1 MKKTEKSIEKFIKIV
16 KRLRKDCPWDREQ
29 THTSIRHSLIEE
41 TYEVIEAIDQKN
53 SDELKKE
60 LGDLLLHIV
69 LHAVIAEE
77 ENSFTLKD
85 VIDSITEK
93 MIRRHPHV
101 FGTTVVEDSHE
112 VKRNWERI
120 KMTEGRKS
128 VVDGVP
134 KEMPALLRALRIQEK
149 ASKVG
154 FDWKKKRDVWKK
166 VEEEMQELA
175 DAERAKNNAHIEEEY
190 GDLLFS
196 LVNYSRFIGVNPEF
210 ALKGSIEKFINR
222 FYHIEE
228 EIQRRGKRIGAV
240 SMKEM
245 DEIWDAKKKSKSYPK
260 ILISKITKARQKINN
275 EI

>member
-1 MKKTEKSIEKFIKIV
+1 VKKTKEPIEKFVKIV
-16 KRLRKDCPWDREQ
+16 RRLRKDCPWDREQ
-29 THTSIRHSLIEE
+29 THKSIRHSLIEE
-41 TYEVIEAIDQKN
+41 TYEVIEAIDQN
-53 SDELKKE
+53 DSDELKKE

-69 LHAVIAEE
+69 LHAVMAEE
-77 ENSFTLKD
+77 EKSFTLED
-85 VIDSITEK
+85 IIDSISEK

-101 FGTTVVEDSHE
+101 FGNIAVQDSHE
-112 VKRNWERI
+112 VKRNWENI

-128 VVDGVP
+128 VIDGVP

-166 VEEEMQELA
+166 VDEEIQELA
-175 DAERAKNNAHIEEEY
+175 GAERSRNHAHIEEEY

-210 ALKGSIEKFINR
+210 ALKGSIEKFTKR
-222 FYHIEE
+222 FHHIEKE
-228 EIQRRGKRIGAV
+228 LQLRGKRIGTV

-245 DEIWDAKKKSKSYPK
+245 DEIWDAKKKLK
-260 ILISKITKARQKINN
+260 N
-275 EI
+275 E

>member
-1 MKKTEKSIEKFIKIV
+1 MKKTKEPIEKFVKIV
-16 KRLRKDCPWDREQ
+16 RRLRKDCPWDREQ
-29 THTSIRHSLIEE
+29 THKSIRHSLIEE
-41 TYEVIEAIDQKN
+41 TYEVIEAIDQN
-53 SDELKKE
+53 DADELKKE

-69 LHAVIAEE
+69 LHAVMAEE
-77 ENSFTLKD
+77 EKSFTLED
-85 VIDSITEK
+85 VIDSISEK

-101 FGTTVVEDSHE
+101 FGDVIVEDSHD
-112 VKRNWERI
+112 VKRNWEQI

-128 VVDGVP
+128 VIDGVP

-166 VEEEMQELA
+166 VDEEIKELTG
-175 DAERAKNNAHIEEEY
+175 AERSKNQAHIEEEF

-210 ALKGSIEKFINR
+210 ALKESIDKFSRR
-222 FYHIEE
+222 FYHIEKE
-228 EIQRRGKRIGAV
+228 LQRRGKRIGAV

-245 DEIWDAKKKSKSYPK
+245 DEIWDARKKMK
-260 ILISKITKARQKINN
+260 
-275 EI
+275 E

>member
-16 KRLRKDCPWDREQ
+16 KRLRKDCPCDREQ

-41 TYEVIEAIDQKN
+41 TYEVIEAIDQKD

-101 FGTTVVEDSHE
+101 FGTTVVEDTRE

-245 DEIWDAKKKSKSYPK
+245 DEIWDAKKKLK
-260 ILISKITKARQKINN
+260 N
-275 EI
+275 

>member
-1 MKKTEKSIEKFIKIV
+1 MKKTKEPIEKFVKIV
-16 KRLRKDCPWDREQ
+16 KRLRKECPWDREQ
-29 THTSIRHSLIEE
+29 THKSIRHSLIEE
-41 TYEVIEAIDQKN
+41 TYEVVEAIDQN
-53 SDELKKE
+53 DPNELKKE

-69 LHAVIAEE
+69 LHAVMAEE
-77 ENSFTLKD
+77 EKSFTLED
-85 VIDSITEK
+85 VIDSISEK

-101 FGTTVVEDSHE
+101 FGDVIVEDSHE
-112 VKRNWERI
+112 VKRNWEQI

-128 VVDGVP
+128 VIDGVP

-166 VEEEMQELA
+166 VDEEIGELA
-175 DAERAKNNAHIEEEY
+175 GAEKSKNHDHIEEEY

-210 ALKGSIEKFINR
+210 ALKGSIDKFSKR
-222 FYHIEE
+222 FYHIEKE
-228 EIQRRGKRIGAV
+228 LQRRGKCIGTV

-245 DEIWDAKKKSKSYPK
+245 DKIWDAKKKMK
-260 ILISKITKARQKINN
+260 
-275 EI
+275 E

>member
-1 MKKTEKSIEKFIKIV
+1 MKKNKKPFEEFVKIV

-41 TYEVIEAIDQKN
+41 TYEVIEAIDQN
-53 SDELKKE
+53 DADELKKE

-69 LHAVIAEE
+69 LHAVMAEE
-77 ENSFTLKD
+77 EKSFTFKD
-85 VIDSITEK
+85 VINSISEK

-101 FGTTVVEDSHE
+101 FGDIVVEDSHE
-112 VKRNWERI
+112 VKRNWEHI
-120 KMTEGRKS
+120 KMTEGRNS
-128 VVDGVP
+128 VIDGVP

-166 VEEEMQELA
+166 VDEEIKELA
-175 DAERAKNNAHIEEEY
+175 SAERSNNDSHIEEEY

-210 ALKGSIEKFINR
+210 ALKGSIEKFTRR
-222 FYHIEE
+222 FHHIEKE
-228 EIQRRGKRIGAV
+228 LRQRGKRIGTV

-245 DEIWDAKKKSKSYPK
+245 DEIWDAKKKSKAQEN
-260 ILISKITKARQKINN
+260 I
-275 EI
+275 

>member
-1 MKKTEKSIEKFIKIV
+1 MKKTDKSIEKFIKIV

-41 TYEVIEAIDQKN
+41 TYEVIEAIDQKD

-77 ENSFTLKD
+77 EKSFTLED
-85 VIDSITEK
+85 VIHSISEK

-101 FGTTVVEDSHE
+101 FGTTVVEDAHE

-120 KMTEGRKS
+120 KMTEGRRS

-166 VEEEMQELA
+166 VEEEIRELA
-175 DAERAKNNAHIEEEY
+175 GAERAKNIARIEEEY

-210 ALKGSIEKFINR
+210 ALKGSIEKFISR
-222 FYHIEE
+222 FYHIEK
-228 EIQRRGKRIGAV
+228 EIQRRGKRIEAV

-245 DEIWDAKKKSKSYPK
+245 DEIWDAKKKLKGDG
-260 ILISKITKARQKINN
+260 I
-275 EI
+275 